1 MLAASVMALSF
12 LAGTA
17 GASNA
22 TLKAT
27 LDRWSTTMA
36 ADARAVSLAA
46 RQRHPRAMTAA
57 ALRFRR
63 DALLARAAIA
73 ARRPSTAKG
82 KRAKLLALTAD
93 TDYARAGAK
102 WAASGRARVARRLV
116 LAAADARVAA
126 AYARAGN
133 RLLVTAGTLL
143 G

>member
-1 MLAASVMALSF
+1 MALSL

-27 LDRWSTTMA
+27 LDRWSTTIA

-63 DALLARAAIA
+63 DALLARTAIA
-73 ARRPSTAKG
+73 ARRASTLKG
-82 KRAKLLALTAD
+82 RRAKTLALTAYA
-93 TDYARAGAK
+93 DYARAGAK
-102 WAASGRARVARRLV
+102 WAASGRARVAHRLL
-116 LAAADARVAA
+116 LAAADAKAAA
-126 AYARAGN
+126 AYARAAN